1 MKDCTIEEL
10 NEKVCRIT
18 EYKMKMKS
26 ENDKSIQDLEVRKK
40 VTEDERVSQKKA
52 DKETV

>member
-18 EYKMKMKS
+18 EEKEKMKHD
-26 ENDKSIQDLEVRKK
+26 NHKSIEDLESCKK
-40 VTEDERVSQKKA
+40 VAEDEFFITERGG
-52 DKETV
+52 